1 MSLLQRVSARL
12 IAPLAVLAAVAVGAA
27 ALALADTGSPT
38 ATAARAVTVQLRHGS
53 LGRYLVDAR
62 GRTLY
67 LFEKDRGGRSACYG
81 GCASVWPPLVAG
93 GHVAHGAGVSA
104 AKLGTVKRRGGGRQV
119 TYAGHPLY
127 FYAGDSRAGQTRG
140 EGLNQFGA
148 KWYVL
153 AASGNKIDRD

>member
-12 IAPLAVLAAVAVGAA
+12 LAPLAILAAIAVGAA
-27 ALALADTGSPT
+27 ALALADSGPPKA
-38 ATAARAVTVQLRHGS
+38 ATARAVRVQLRHGS

-62 GRTLY
+62 GRALY

-81 GCASVWPPLVAG
+81 GCASVWPPLVAS

-104 AKLGTVKRRGGGRQV
+104 ARLGSVKRRGGGRQV
-119 TYAGHPLY
+119 TYGGHPLY
-127 FYAGDSRAGQTRG
+127 FYVGVSRAGLTRG

-153 AASGNKIDRD
+153 AASGRKSDRD

>member
-12 IAPLAVLAAVAVGAA
+12 LAPLAILAAIAVGGA
-27 ALALADTGSPT
+27 ALALADTGSPNATT
-38 ATAARAVTVQLRHGS
+38 ARTVTVQLRHGS

-81 GCASVWPPLVAG
+81 SCASVWPPLVASG
-93 GHVAHGAGVSA
+93 QVARGAGVSA
-104 AKLGTVKRRGGGRQV
+104 ARLGSVTRRDSRRQV
-119 TYAGHPLY
+119 TYGGHTLY
-127 FYAGDSRAGQTRG
+127 FYAGDSRPGQTRG

-153 AASGNKIDRD
+153 AASGSKIDRD